1 MTVNTLGSHEQDR
14 SSRTVAEWLW
24 PFLPMGISAFSLS
37 ALIWY
42 HLRRDRFETEI
53 HSVLQQL
60 YAGIYKVVGL
70 APSVLFFLLALTWS
84 SIWFA
89 SGTIDRPLGRLGRLL
104 AMMVMLGVFLN
115 LGDGGVSPAI
125 HKGELGAWLAEHMVS
140 VFGYLPSL
148 LLVLAIT
155 FASLLLATDFF
166 FSDSFERLRGV
177 HATTEADEA
186 GVEVAVTEHLR
197 SLAVPTVPP
206 ALPKVDAAAAPLA
219 AAGAAMASA
228 ATAEP
233 VASAPESAV
242 AAPMD
247 ADAADVADAAAAVE
261 AEPRRRSY
269 FERRRERELRWQQE
283 EWVPPAIESQ
293 EIENAEAALR
303 GEELPEVARDSEPAA
318 EPMPAAE
325 PAAATSTEPVAISP
339 FAVFADGERSGD
351 GGAAVEVAPGEQSDE
366 AGSDE
371 TEVDDDGDDEVVE
384 IDDLEDIGAID
395 EERSSELEPVAS
407 VSPLPSSAVSDEDDL
422 ADEEVDDDEV
432 AEDDAEIEDDAE
444 LDDDEPAAER
454 AVAFAE
460 DRGSDAGDLEIE
472 PATTA
477 MAANDVFRIPLPPA
491 TEVPAATDEVEQLVS
506 IPRPE
511 APVEFR
517 APEPPVVRR
526 DDSERE
532 FRDERAERR
541 DRRDDAVADEPERGA
556 GRQQQLFGSWL
567 DEGLIQDAI
576 EVVTSSRRAN
586 AALLQRKLRI
596 DYALAVD
603 VLATLAARGVVELEG
618 DATQGR
624 VLG

>member
-89 SGTIDRPLGRLGRLL
+89 TGTIDRPLGRLGRLL

-125 HKGELGAWLAEHMVS
+125 HKGELGAWLAEHLVS

-166 FSDSFERLRGV
+166 FSESFERLRAV
-177 HATTEADEA
+177 HATADADEA

-206 ALPKVDAAAAPLA
+206 ALPKVEGVSSAAPLA
-219 AAGAAMASA
+219 AAAAAMASA

-233 VASAPESAV
+233 PASSAV
-242 AAPMD
+242 APVA
-247 ADAADVADAAAAVE
+247 ADAADAADAGGEVAPAEPAE
-261 AEPRRRSY
+261 PEPRRRSY

-303 GEELPEVARDSEPAA
+303 GEELPELAGDRPSAVESMPTVEPA
-318 EPMPAAE
+318 EPM
-325 PAAATSTEPVAISP
+325 SSSPVAQFVDS
-339 FAVFADGERSGD
+339 ERGGD
-351 GGAAVEVAPGEQSDE
+351 GGAVVEVAPGEQRDAVE
-366 AGSDE
+366 ADDA
-371 TEVDDDGDDEVVE
+371 EVDDDGDDEVVE

-407 VSPLPSSAVSDEDDL
+407 VTRLAPSA
-422 ADEEVDDDEV
+422 VDDDEDDEEVVEEEV
-432 AEDDAEIEDDAE
+432 ADGGE
-444 LDDDEPAAER
+444 LEDDEPAAER

-460 DRGSDAGDLEIE
+460 DRGRDRGDLEIA
-472 PATTA
+472 PATAA
-477 MAANDVFRIPLPPA
+477 MAADDVFRIPLPPA
-491 TEVPAATDEVEQLVS
+491 TEVPAAADEVEQVVS

-526 DDSERE
+526 DVEQE

-541 DRRDDAVADEPERGA
+541 DRRDEAAGEPERAA

-596 DYALAVD
+596 DYALAKD
-603 VLATLAARGVVELEG
+603 VLAALAARGVVELEG
-618 DATQGR
+618 DETQGR